1 MRKSFCANRMRRI
14 RDKKIRECIMSF
26 RTVAVA
32 CCAGAFSLSALA
44 ASGDAQ
50 LVTKVDPEFPR
61 EAVMAGIE
69 KGVVKARMTIDVTG
83 EVTRVEVLDATPRR
97 VFDRAV
103 VKTLSQ
109 WRFNSG
115 SAGRMVE
122 IDVNFT
128 R

>member
-1 MRKSFCANRMRRI
+1 MP
-14 RDKKIRECIMSF
+14 F
-26 RTVAVA
+26 RTLAV
-32 CCAGAFSLSALA
+32 ALA
-44 ASGDAQ
+44 AAVFSLAALAAPGDTQ
-50 LVTKVDPEFPR
+50 VVTKVEPEFPR
-61 EAVMAGIE
+61 EAVQAGVN
-69 KGVVKARMTIDVTG
+69 KGIVKARMTIDGTG
-83 EVTRVEVLDATPRR
+83 EVTRVEVLDAQPRR

-115 SAGRMVE
+115 NAGRLVE

>member
-1 MRKSFCANRMRRI
+1 MWSKML
-14 RDKKIRECIMSF
+14 
-26 RTVAVA
+26 VAGFATAV
-32 CCAGAFSLSALA
+32 SLSAA
-44 ASGDAQ
+44 AAGDAQ
-50 LVTKVDPEFPR
+50 IVSKVDPEFPR
-61 EAVMAGIE
+61 EAAVAGVD
-69 KGVVKARMTIDVTG
+69 KGLVKARMTIDGSG
-83 EVTRVEVLDATPRR
+83 EVTRVEVLEAQPRR

-115 SAGRMVE
+115 TPNRTVE